1 MSSASAAYGAPST
14 ETDYQI
20 FSSLS
25 LKPILQFITAECVAS
40 MPLSGLKVVDFI
52 IQVLTV
58 NRERLNEMISGDSS
72 CKRLEEH
79 ASNQS
84 VQRSL
89 CSGTSALART
99 KALPADDDSSHSARL
114 HELEAQVRELT
125 ARLSANASGA
135 GSLGA
140 PHAHFQSD
148 ADSCITSAQDRAAQS
163 AVVEGGC
170 SLASSDSPASYADH
184 IALSAKRRDRKQM
197 QAVFDRHKD
206 VEGKG
211 LSKAALMAALTE
223 VSAPVLSSSDGASE
237 DSVFRR
243 ADTNCSNY
251 VDLDEC
257 GGALAL
263 ACCACGNAAAAGSCW
278 RPTYP
283 TTSKCSWPITAWA

>member
-1 MSSASAAYGAPST
+1 VKLLQQNAELAQLQEQLQSSKQ
-14 ETDYQI
+14 QI
-20 FSSLS
+20 AQ
-25 LKPILQFITAECVAS
+25 LQNEIHRS
-40 MPLSGLKVVDFI
+40 KLPNNHPQQHPNGGKQQNS
-52 IQVLTV
+52 QV
-58 NRERLNEMISGDSS
+58 
-72 CKRLEEH
+72 
-79 ASNQS
+79 Q
-84 VQRSL
+84 QRYDNKF
-89 CSGTSALART
+89 ALA
-99 KALPADDDSSHSARL
+99 
-114 HELEAQVRELT
+114 
-125 ARLSANASGA
+125 G
-135 GSLGA
+135 
-140 PHAHFQSD
+140 SD
-148 ADSCITSAQDRAAQS
+148 AMHNEDEQFMCNINESNDNGRPPAAG
-163 AVVEGGC
+163 VLPVT
-170 SLASSDSPASYADH
+170 YADH

-211 LSKAALMAALTE
+211 LSKVALMAALKE

-263 ACCACGNAAAAGSCW
+263 ACCVYSNAAAAGSCW